1 MSRRPKRNRKPLTPE
16 QMRARRLVRLRRDF
30 VSGRKLTKL
39 DENLLRQEHPKLFEV
54 QNQVQVCN
62 TLESVALFLSDAF
75 KRDVRKQYIDH
86 WLNGKDLSAGTPPF
100 PARDLKTKSFDTTR
114 CKEWYQKYKM
124 PNGAEPT
131 LEQTNLFESDRVDKM
146 RREQE
151 RRDFER
157 FKEDKERGLY
167 VLLSDVIGYAA
178 GSARQLA
185 MHYDKL
191 IEDKDGLR
199 AAVQAAATE
208 LALADEQRLKL
219 DVLVAASFLTANSG
233 LKSRFKKLAA
243 ETQERI
249 EALKEGK

>member
-86 WLNGKDLSAGTPPF
+86 WLTGKDVSAGTPNF
-100 PARDLKTKSFDTTR
+100 PARRPDKTFDLDA
-114 CKEWYQKYKM
+114 CKDWYRKHKM

-131 LEQTNLFESDRVDKM
+131 LEQTNLFESDRVDKITRAQEERDHGRFM
-146 RREQE
+146 DAKERGEYVKLEPAIDYSSGAVRQFVIQYDKLSEDGIRAAVPAIVAELALSPEQGLKLDRLICAAFE
-151 RRDFER
+151 KANFAIKER
-157 FKEDKERGLY
+157 FKKTAAD
-167 VLLSDVIGYAA
+167 LSEKIQ
-178 GSARQLA
+178 S
-185 MHYDKL
+185 
-191 IEDKDGLR
+191 
-199 AAVQAAATE
+199 
-208 LALADEQRLKL
+208 
-219 DVLVAASFLTANSG
+219 
-233 LKSRFKKLAA
+233 
-243 ETQERI
+243 
-249 EALKEGK
+249 LKEGR